1 MKRKQIDDLY
11 EKCDQLYE
19 AFNSVA
25 KHRDSYAIEKVL
37 TIIDEGG
44 KELLMNYM
52 YPFANDISSDIHPLN
67 QAMNMRAPL
76 EIIYKMID
84 IGGKEFLLKDYRN
97 PNNSWNHCYTPLHN
111 NAFLFMYDDE
121 DEEFEELQ
129 ESALNVLRKLLEVG
143 GRDLVMKRCK
153 RFGRTALHNAVY
165 DGRYDEVTKELIKFG
180 GKELVMTKDIING
193 NTALHNARAGPV
205 SLQII
210 ELLIDVGGKDLL
222 EVKNNYGVLA
232 VQNVALC
239 SSRDFDLDEVFKTLV
254 ILVKEGIYHNVGGE
268 FSIGGL
274 LVDEKIEDFFA
285 HWRLRL
291 WLVVLEVYCL
301 IQHKSCNQTLPIL
314 HSMIMIKAPK
324 DIIYKIL
331 CRFVGVASIKDSL
344 GRYAIDVAIEMNLP
358 FDKGLEDIL
367 EVTASENGWSTLY
380 CAAYHGLPW
389 NNGMEEIVLEN
400 FDYALNGVNKETGLK
415 LFMTAA
421 IGGNLDAIYSLVRMD
436 PVCIFIDT
444 KNDIQSNNIARLSIG
459 NRENTNIRV
468 TNVNQGAL
476 KKVLKFGREKKKD
489 EKLVQRRQARQQ
501 RMLAT
506 RKAMYEELYSKY
518 DDDKEFEMYEYI
530 NKF

>member
-1 MKRKQIDDLY
+1 MKRKHIDDIH
-11 EKCDQLYE
+11 EISGQLHE
-19 AFNSVA
+19 ALNSVA

-52 YPFANDISSDIHPLN
+52 YPFANDISSDINPLN

-84 IGGKEFLLKDYRN
+84 IGGKELLLKDYRN

-111 NAFLFMYDDE
+111 AFLFMYDDE
-121 DEEFEELQ
+121 DEEFEELE
-129 ESALNVLRKLLEVG
+129 ESTLNVLRKLLEVG
-143 GRDLVMKRCK
+143 GRDLVMKRCAIK
-153 RFGRTALHNAVY
+153 GRTALHHAVY
-165 DGRYDEVTKELIKFG
+165 DDRFDEVTKELIQLG
-180 GKELVMTKDIING
+180 GKELVMAKDIISG
-193 NTALHNARAGPV
+193 NTALHNPRAGPV

-254 ILVKEGIYHNVGGE
+254 ILIKEGIYHNVGGE

-274 LVDEKIEDFFA
+274 LVDENFEDFFA

-301 IQHKSCNQTLPIL
+301 IQRKSCNESLPIL
-314 HSMIMIKAPK
+314 HSMIMINAPK

-344 GRYAIDVAIEMNLP
+344 GRYAIDVAIEMDLP
-358 FDKGLEDIL
+358 FNEGLEDIL

-380 CAAYHGLPW
+380 CAAHHGLPW

-421 IGGNLDAIYSLVRMD
+421 IGGNLDTIYSLIRMD
-436 PVCIFIDT
+436 P
-444 KNDIQSNNIARLSIG
+444 
-459 NRENTNIRV
+459 
-468 TNVNQGAL
+468 
-476 KKVLKFGREKKKD
+476 
-489 EKLVQRRQARQQ
+489 
-501 RMLAT
+501 
-506 RKAMYEELYSKY
+506 MY
-518 DDDKEFEMYEYI
+518 I
-530 NKF
+530 V